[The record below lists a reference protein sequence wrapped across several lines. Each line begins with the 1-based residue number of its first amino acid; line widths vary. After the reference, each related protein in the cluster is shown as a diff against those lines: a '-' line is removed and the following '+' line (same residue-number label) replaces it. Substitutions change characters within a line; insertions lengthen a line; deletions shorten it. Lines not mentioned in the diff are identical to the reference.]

1 LTVTL
6 SMGLAACHSGEH
18 GRDLYDR
25 ADAHLYTA
33 KRAGRNQLAA
43 A

>member
-1 LTVTL
+1 
-6 SMGLAACHSGEH
+6 MGLATCLAGEP

-25 ADAHLYTA
+25 ADARLYIA